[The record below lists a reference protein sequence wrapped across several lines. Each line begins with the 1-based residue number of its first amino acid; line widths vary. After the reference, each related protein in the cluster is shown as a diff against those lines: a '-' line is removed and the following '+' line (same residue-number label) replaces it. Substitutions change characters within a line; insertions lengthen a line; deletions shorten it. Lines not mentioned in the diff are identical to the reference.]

1 MKTKTKPFWYELR
14 LRIEAATAP
23 MIPLIF
29 IVALVAF
36 GMFTLYQGHKMDQTL
51 TALEQEK
58 EELISELTAYRVM
71 EEWKR
76 FEEERR

>member
-1 MKTKTKPFWYELR
+1 MKTKTRWYELR
-14 LRIEAATAP
+14 LRIEAAIAP
-23 MIPLIF
+23 MIPLLFIIT
-29 IVALVAF
+29 IVAFV
-36 GMFTLYQGHKMDQTL
+36 MFTLYQGHKMDQTL

>member
-14 LRIEAATAP
+14 LRIEAAIAP